1 MFKSRMEASAKRA
14 GSNIVLALDLTSEDP
29 GVLLRS
35 ALEVLDETHT
45 YLCAVKINRHL
56 VLPLGLSDGVKKI
69 LDRARD
75 FSLPT
80 IMDCKINDIGNT
92 NLAIARSYFE
102 AGFDAVIANPFVGW
116 EDGLQP
122 VFELARQLDRG
133 VITLVYM
140 SHKAAWEGYGQTV
153 YDSSNRRNRPQYLI
167 FAEKAVS
174 WEADGA
180 VVGATYP
187 EKIHEVYEVLGNSVP
202 IYSPGV
208 GAQGGDM
215 EAALKAGSRYLIVGR
230 SIIRASEPCEAA
242 KRVRDEANRFL
253 GR

>member
-1 MFKSRMEASAKRA
+1 MEASAKRA
-14 GSNIVLALDLTSEDP
+14 GSNIVLALDLTNEDR
-29 GVLLRS
+29 GVLLRN
-35 ALEVLDETHT
+35 AFGVLDETHE
-45 YLCAVKINRHL
+45 YICAVKINRHL
-56 VLPLGLSDGVKKI
+56 VLPLGLFDGVKKI

-75 FSLPT
+75 FGLPT

-92 NLAIARSYFE
+92 NLVIAKSYFE
-102 AGFDAVIANPFVGW
+102 AGFDAVIVNPFVGW

-122 VFELARQLDRG
+122 VFELARELDRG

-153 YDSSNRRNRPQYLI
+153 FDQSKEQNRLQYSV
-167 FAEKAVS
+167 FADKAFS
-174 WEADGA
+174 WGADGA

-187 EKIHEVYEVLGNSVP
+187 DKIREVHGVLGDSVP

-208 GAQGGDM
+208 GAQGGSI
-215 EAALKAGSRYLIVGR
+215 EAALKSGSHYLIVGR
-230 SIIRASEPCEAA
+230 SVIRASKPDEAA
-242 KRVRDEANRFL
+242 KNIRDEANRVM

>member
-1 MFKSRMEASAKRA
+1 MEASADRA
-14 GSNIVLALDLTSEDP
+14 VSNIVLALDLTNEDR

-35 ALEVLDETHT
+35 ALEVLDETHE
-45 YLCAVKINRHL
+45 YICAVKMNRHL
-56 VLPLGLSDGVKKI
+56 VLPLGLFDGVRKI
-69 LDRARD
+69 VDRARD

-92 NLAIARSYFE
+92 NLVIARSYFE
-102 AGFDAVIANPFVGW
+102 AGFDAVTVNSFVGW

-153 YDSSNRRNRPQYLI
+153 YDSSKRRNRLQYVV

-174 WEADGA
+174 WGADGA

-187 EKIHEVYEVLGNSVP
+187 EKIREVHGILGDSVP

-208 GAQGGDM
+208 GAQGGSI
-215 EAALKAGSRYLIVGR
+215 EASVKSGSRYLIVGR
-230 SIIRASEPCEAA
+230 SIVRASRPDEVA
-242 KRVRDEANRFL
+242 KNIRDEANRFL
-253 GR
+253 DK